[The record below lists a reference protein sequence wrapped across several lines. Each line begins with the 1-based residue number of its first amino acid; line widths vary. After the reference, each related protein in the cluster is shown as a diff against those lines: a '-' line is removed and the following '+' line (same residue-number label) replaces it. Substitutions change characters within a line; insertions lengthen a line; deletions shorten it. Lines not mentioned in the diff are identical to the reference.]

1 MITDVFSE
9 MKPDIVARIRM
20 NCPIIL
26 CFSLAMKAESGLKRN
41 VRQLLKR
48 NQNHIS
54 IWKKK
59 KKKKASSRDFQAME
73 G

>member
-26 CFSLAMKAESGLKRN
+26 CFSLAMKTESGLKRN

-59 KKKKASSRDFQAME
+59 KKASSRDFQAME